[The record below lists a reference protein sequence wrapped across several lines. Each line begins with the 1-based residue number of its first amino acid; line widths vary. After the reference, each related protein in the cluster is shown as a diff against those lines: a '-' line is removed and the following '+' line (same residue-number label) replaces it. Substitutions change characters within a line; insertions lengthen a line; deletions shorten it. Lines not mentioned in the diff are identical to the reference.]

1 MTAGFVHQSCGYASD
16 DEFVAVAVPFIRAGL
31 DAGEP
36 VLATTTAANLNL
48 LDRSLGRDASRI
60 DVAESADFG
69 RHPPQRVAAFQRYW
83 RERVASP
90 DGRVRILAEPLWQ
103 DWSGREVK
111 SWIRMESGLNVVL
124 ADANVTMVCPYDT
137 RLISQD
143 VSASAIR
150 THPLI
155 AAEAGISDS
164 ADYADPIEFAAECDR
179 AFTPA
184 SAPVGAARAPDGTPD
199 PRSLRDFVATQA
211 RLHGLSDERADLLV
225 FAVHELATYL
235 SAQFS
240 HPVET
245 RMWPAMGTV
254 ECELRVAGVPVP
266 EPYAGFDTPG
276 SVADNDDRLWIARQL
291 CDMLEIRPT
300 QTGVTAWL
308 SFAGA
313 RSAEKV
319 QRYGVRLH

>member
-1 MTAGFVHQSCGYASD
+1 MTAGFVHESCGYASD

-31 DAGEP
+31 EAGEA
-36 VLATTTAANLNL
+36 VLATTTAANLEL
-48 LDRSLGRDASRI
+48 LGRSLGPDANRI
-60 DVAESADFG
+60 DVAESAHFG
-69 RHPPQRVAAFQRYW
+69 RRPPQRVAAFQRYW
-83 RERVASP
+83 RDHAASP
-90 DGRVRILAEPLWQ
+90 DDRVRILAEPVWQ
-103 DWSGREVK
+103 GWSEHEVNA
-111 SWIRMESGLNVVL
+111 WIKMESGLNVVL
-124 ADANVTMVCPYDT
+124 AEANVSMVCPYDT
-137 RLISQD
+137 RILQPAISM
-143 VSASAIR
+143 SAHR
-150 THPLI
+150 THPLL
-155 AAEAGISDS
+155 ARPAGSAEST
-164 ADYADPIEFAAECDR
+164 DYADPIEFAAECDR

-184 SAPVGAARAPDGTPD
+184 SAPFGAAHAPNGTPD

-254 ECELRVAGVPVP
+254 ECELRVAGGPVP

-276 SVADNDDRLWIARQL
+276 FAAHNDDRLWIARQL
-291 CDMLEIRPT
+291 CDMLEIRPS